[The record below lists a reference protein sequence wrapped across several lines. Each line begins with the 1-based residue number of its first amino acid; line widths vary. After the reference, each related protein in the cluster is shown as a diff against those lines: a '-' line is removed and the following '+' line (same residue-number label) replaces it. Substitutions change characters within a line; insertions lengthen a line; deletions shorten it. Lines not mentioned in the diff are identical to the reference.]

1 MRHGRRLTAGGRAN
15 QKAGKESF
23 LYASSVALTRDDIL
37 HLALLARLSL
47 TEDEVARLSTDLSAI
62 LDHFTALSEVDTEA
76 VRPTAHALPL
86 VNVMRDDEV
95 EPSLPRSAVL
105 ANAPAQ
111 EDGMFRV
118 RAVLE

>member
-1 MRHGRRLTAGGRAN
+1 M
-15 QKAGKESF
+15 
-23 LYASSVALTRDDIL
+23 ALTRDDVL
-37 HLALLARLSL
+37 HLALLVRLSL

-76 VRPTAHALPL
+76 VQPTAHALPL

-105 ANAPAQ
+105 ANAPA
-111 EDGMFRV
+111 EGDGMFRV

>member
-1 MRHGRRLTAGGRAN
+1 M
-15 QKAGKESF
+15 
-23 LYASSVALTRDDIL
+23 ALTRDDIL

-76 VRPTAHALPL
+76 VQPTAHALPL